1 MTPTRKAT
9 KAAAGQSELLE
20 PHTGPRVGSM
30 GVRAEQMVDGGD
42 RQWTNVSL
50 AFESLNQT
58 DGNTMTTTA
67 TGTAS
72 PKPGA
77 DKCPT
82 VPSTVSTPRGARDSG
97 AAMQPGAEEQRVCAS
112 SAEATAMDTE
122 ADSEEQ
128 QAHECGPVAGQ
139 HAPDASASESV
150 SQMDGHHST
159 NDATGSATRT
169 PAMPSAASAPRG
181 TAASGASRPLA
192 DGILASIATPRREA
206 SSIIPGWAPPAHGPY
221 SLDESGGV
229 VVFEAPLWTEEQL
242 AEAGRDR
249 AWLEM
254 VLRHST
260 AYQTVA
266 AAVAAKRVAA
276 EKAQRAAREAQSK
289 AEAKASAE
297 AYLAKSR
304 ATQRAIDEK
313 WAAREAQREAA
324 QAAQAAEVVAM
335 ASTVG
340 SIAHFAGPRPFTPF
354 HRGRLPDVHLP
365 FELRFDH
372 RQWDTLVLYDKWLRG
387 DALQVD
393 DMDES
398 FIEDGDPQGEAGR
411 VTWLLNRVLP
421 KYFYQPEGVSVDA
434 RLPAAGQLAAF
445 TRYRWASPP
454 SACKLM
460 RRMVEYVESHRLPG
474 VEYAYSKKEYFKQG
488 GSTEVTID
496 DDLVS
501 DFDGN
506 SDSDELENQHDMAA
520 HAATRGAGA

>member
-1 MTPTRKAT
+1 MRVVCRGNSNGHRGGQRGAAGARVRTRGGPTRT
-9 KAAAGQSELLE
+9 RCVGI
-20 PHTGPRVGSM
+20 RV
-30 GVRAEQMVDGGD
+30 
-42 RQWTNVSL
+42 
-50 AFESLNQT
+50 
-58 DGNTMTTTA
+58 
-67 TGTAS
+67 
-72 PKPGA
+72 
-77 DKCPT
+77 
-82 VPSTVSTPRGARDSG
+82 
-97 AAMQPGAEEQRVCAS
+97 
-112 SAEATAMDTE
+112 
-122 ADSEEQ
+122 
-128 QAHECGPVAGQ
+128 
-139 HAPDASASESV
+139 SES
-150 SQMDGHHST
+150 DGWASFNQRCDGISHP
-159 NDATGSATRT
+159 NAC
-169 PAMPSAASAPRG
+169 AMPSAASAPRG

-260 AYQTVA
+260 AYQTAA

-460 RRMVEYVESHRLPG
+460 RRMVEYVESQRLPG

-488 GSTEVTID
+488 GSTEATID